1 MTKAIIMLTKDDS
14 TVSDAVKVFHSIK
27 NMGISCIGFKDK
39 GLSPEGI
46 KELVRLI
53 RKENME
59 IYFEI
64 VSETKDATLE
74 SAERAMELGVDYLIG
89 GKYIR
94 DVLGIIKNRIKY
106 YPYVGEIVGHP
117 CLLRGEPGEMI
128 AEAKEFESLGID
140 GINLLAYRY
149 NGDVSQLIP
158 TLQKA
163 VNLPLI
169 IAGNIDS
176 LEKIRFIT
184 KLNISAFTMGTALFN
199 KKFAPGGSLNAQIE
213 CVLKETNQ

>member
-14 TVSDAVKVFHSIK
+14 TIPDAVKVFHSIK
-27 NMGISCIGFKDK
+27 NIGISSIGFKDK
-39 GLSPEGI
+39 GLPPEEM

-74 SAERAMELGVDYLIG
+74 SAERAVELGADCLIG

-117 CLLRGEPGEMI
+117 CLLRGEIGEMV

-149 NGDVSQLIP
+149 NGDVGQLIQ

-163 VNLPLI
+163 VSLPFI
-169 IAGNIDS
+169 IAGSIDS
-176 LEKIRFIT
+176 LEKIRFI
-184 KLNISAFTMGTALFN
+184 KKSNISAFTVGTALFN
-199 KKFAPGGSLNAQIE
+199 KKFDPAGSLNAQIE
-213 CVLKETNQ
+213 CVLKETKQ